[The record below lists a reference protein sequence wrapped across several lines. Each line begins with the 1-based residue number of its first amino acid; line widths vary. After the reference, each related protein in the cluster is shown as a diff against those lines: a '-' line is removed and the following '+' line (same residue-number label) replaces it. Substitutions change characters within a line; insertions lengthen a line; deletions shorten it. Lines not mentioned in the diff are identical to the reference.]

1 MKFFEKLSKSKETL
15 PKKERKLDR
24 LKMSNVFKCDIF
36 SRKLS
41 LLEISLLT
49 IRWFCLA
56 DTKWKCSEPN
66 YNQTEPMI
74 MLYDLN

>member
-1 MKFFEKLSKSKETL
+1 MKFFEKFFEVERDTA
-15 PKKERKLDR
+15 KKERKLDR

-41 LLEISLLT
+41 LLEISLQT
-49 IRWFCLA
+49 IRCFCLA
-56 DTKWKCSEPN
+56 DTKWKCSEQN